1 MAEVKTMRLNKVLRE
16 FNISLDRAVEYL
28 SSKGYE
34 VESRPT
40 TKISSEEYQI
50 LLDEFQKDKS
60 KKVASKEVGEEKRK
74 EKEEIRIA
82 SEREL
87 EEKQK
92 KIEASKKL
100 IKAEVKLE
108 GLKTLGKIELE
119 GNNLGPLCAFAFGR
133 VLCENK
139 ALRFLDLESNQL
151 TNDGSDFKGVL
162 EMLNFL
168 DSNNTLTSLNL
179 ANNMLNE
186 DCGAKLREKLET
198 NYALIDLDYSM
209 NSFNIDDSRA
219 IQEYL
224 RRNKALY
231 DSERLKEWKERKLM
245 REEDH
250 LLKELFLAEQG
261 DEEQLRMEEEAGEI
275 REMELGD
282 KWKKFMLETELDK

>member
-1 MAEVKTMRLNKVLRE
+1 MAEAKTMRLNKVLRE

-50 LLDEFQKDKS
+50 LLEEFQTDKS

-108 GLKTLGKIELE
+108 GPKTLGKIDLE
-119 GNNLGPLCAFAFGR
+119 GKTPKPKEEKSPQDKKE
-133 VLCENK
+133 VITPVNK
-139 ALRFLDLESNQL
+139 
-151 TNDGSDFKGVL
+151 
-162 EMLNFL
+162 
-168 DSNNTLTSLNL
+168 
-179 ANNMLNE
+179 
-186 DCGAKLREKLET
+186 
-198 NYALIDLDYSM
+198 
-209 NSFNIDDSRA
+209 
-219 IQEYL
+219 
-224 RRNKALY
+224 
-231 DSERLKEWKERKLM
+231 
-245 REEDH
+245 
-250 LLKELFLAEQG
+250 
-261 DEEQLRMEEEAGEI
+261 EI
-275 REMELGD
+275 SVKMKNPQR
-282 KWKKFMLETELDK
+282 